1 MQQQRKAY
9 LYALTTILFWAT
21 VGSAFKLSLRHVNY
35 VQLLFY
41 ATLVSLCVIGGVLI
55 FQRQAGLLRTLKGK
69 DFGWSALLGFFN
81 PFIYYLVLLKAY
93 SILQAQEAVALNYTW
108 PVLLVLLSIPML
120 KQPIGWKSILA
131 ICISFVGTFI
141 IATRGNILDFRLT
154 NPLGVGLALVS
165 AGIWAFYWIL
175 NMKDKREEVSKLFLN
190 FVFGFIYILI
200 YTFAT
205 GNFVIPDTKGMLGV
219 TYIGFFEMGF
229 TFIFWLKALKF
240 SSTTAKV
247 TNLIYI
253 APFLSLLIVSVVV
266 GEKIML
272 STLTGLVFIVSGI
285 VMQQYS
291 GRK

>member
-9 LYALTTILFWAT
+9 LYALSTILFWAT

-41 ATLVSLCVIGGVLI
+41 ATLVSLIVIGGVLI

-69 DFGWSALLGFFN
+69 DIGWSALLGFFN

-205 GNFVIPDTKGMLGV
+205 GNFVVPDTKGMLGV

-272 STLTGLVFIVSGI
+272 STLIGLVFIVSGI

>member
-69 DFGWSALLGFFN
+69 DIGWSALLGFFN

-205 GNFVIPDTKGMLGV
+205 GNFVVPDTKGMLGV

-272 STLTGLVFIVSGI
+272 STLIGLVFIVSGI

>member
-55 FQRQAGLLRTLKGK
+55 FQRQAGPLRTLKGK
-69 DFGWSALLGFFN
+69 DIGWSALLGFFN

-141 IATRGNILDFRLT
+141 IATRGNILEFRLT

-205 GNFVIPDTKGMLGV
+205 GNFVVPDTQGMLGV

-272 STLTGLVFIVSGI
+272 STLIGLVFIVSGI

>member
-9 LYALTTILFWAT
+9 LYALSTILFWAT

-69 DFGWSALLGFFN
+69 DIGWSALLGFFN

-205 GNFVIPDTKGMLGV
+205 GNFVVPDTKGMLGV

-272 STLTGLVFIVSGI
+272 STLIGLVFIVSGI